1 VVCGV
6 LYAAHAAAAGSRPTA
21 RSASH
26 TLASCLPLPLPVLGA
41 AKHLEVAACVLIA
54 AAVGYRWRSSAVRQI
69 AQSLPALGTHLAVW
83 PCALVHARGTIRARE
98 PVADVGRHGV
108 QKRALAAGAAV
119 CALTLCALEAALEV
133 GAVHT
138 DARLVVRVPLA
149 VVQVAVHAVVPAM
162 HGESKARRGVGP
174 LSYAAAVWRR
184 RRSALASCRPA
195 HHLLRVRAKLCPA
208 LDPMAGSG

>member
-21 RSASH
+21 RNASH
-26 TLASCLPLPLPVLGA
+26 TLASCLPLPLPLPVLGA

-69 AQSLPALGTHLAVW
+69 AQSLPALGTHSAVW

-98 PVADVGRHGV
+98 RVADIGRHGL

-138 DARLVVRVPLA
+138 DARLAVRVPLA
-149 VVQVAVHAVVPAM
+149 VVRVAVHAVVPAM
-162 HGESKARRGVGP
+162 HGESKARRG
-174 LSYAAAVWRR
+174 
-184 RRSALASCRPA
+184 SAL
-195 HHLLRVRAKLCPA
+195 
-208 LDPMAGSG
+208 